1 MLAAQNKITPR
12 EYRSVIIWASC
23 LLLICLIG
31 GYVGVK
37 QLRGYAAD
45 TQQERQAKIAA
56 LNIVA
61 NSPPSGAHSQTKSQP
76 VDVMVA
82 LSMNRLGEFDLKQA
96 RWTADFTLSFRWRG
110 DVVKSMADFRI
121 VNGQT
126 LRQEQRESY
135 LRGTQHYEEY
145 HVVARMTSAFD
156 AARFPFSDESLL
168 IQMEDANRAAGT
180 LRFVA
185 DVDNTQV
192 SAEAMPRTLQLSKFM
207 TGVNNSSISFAQIKP
222 APDAATTQRYSR
234 YYFAMLVT
242 TASLQIYLKMFQA
255 LFASVAITFIVFFV
269 KPLHV
274 NPRFGLPVGAFF
286 AAVSNNVYVSTLL
299 PPSDQ
304 LTLVDMVNTVGL
316 LTIFLVTVQS
326 AVSLYILDTL
336 GRPQLSR
343 FFDRV
348 FFVVF
353 LLGYLSLNL
362 ALPLAARP

>member
-23 LLLICLIG
+23 LLLLCLIG

-126 LRQEQRESY
+126 LRQEQR
-135 LRGTQHYEEY
+135 
-145 HVVARMTSAFD
+145 D
-156 AARFPFSDESLL
+156 APTG
-168 IQMEDANRAAGT
+168 AG
-180 LRFVA
+180 
-185 DVDNTQV
+185 
-192 SAEAMPRTLQLSKFM
+192 
-207 TGVNNSSISFAQIKP
+207 
-222 APDAATTQRYSR
+222 
-234 YYFAMLVT
+234 
-242 TASLQIYLKMFQA
+242 
-255 LFASVAITFIVFFV
+255 
-269 KPLHV
+269 
-274 NPRFGLPVGAFF
+274 
-286 AAVSNNVYVSTLL
+286 
-299 PPSDQ
+299 
-304 LTLVDMVNTVGL
+304 
-316 LTIFLVTVQS
+316 
-326 AVSLYILDTL
+326 
-336 GRPQLSR
+336 
-343 FFDRV
+343 
-348 FFVVF
+348 
-353 LLGYLSLNL
+353 
-362 ALPLAARP
+362 

>member
-1 MLAAQNKITPR
+1 VLAAQNEITPR
-12 EYRSVIIWASC
+12 EFRSVIIWASC
-23 LLLICLIG
+23 LLLLCLIG
-31 GYVGVK
+31 GYAGVK

-56 LNIVA
+56 LHVDND
-61 NSPPSGAHSQTKSQP
+61 NSLSRTYTQEKTKP
-76 VDVMVA
+76 VEVQVA
-82 LSMNRLGEFDLKQA
+82 LSMNRLGEFALRQNA
-96 RWTADFTLSFRWRG
+96 WTADFNLAFRWQG
-110 DVVKSMADFRI
+110 DAVKSMAGFRI

-126 LRQEQRESY
+126 LRQELRESNHA
-135 LRGTQHYEEY
+135 GKQHYEMY

-156 AARFPFSDESLL
+156 AARFPFSDEGLL
-168 IQMEDANRAAGT
+168 IQIEDAKRAAGS

-185 DVDNTQV
+185 DLANTEV
-192 SAEAMPRTLQLSKFM
+192 GAEAMPRAVKLSKFM
-207 TGVNNSSISFAQIKP
+207 AGVNSNPSSFAQISP
-222 APDAATTQRYSR
+222 GRNGANDHSYSR

-242 TASLQIYLKMFQA
+242 TANIQIYLKMFQA
-255 LFASVAITFIVFFV
+255 LFASVAITFIAFFV

-304 LTLVDMVNTVGL
+304 LTLVDMVNAVGL
-316 LTIFLVTVQS
+316 LSIFFVTVQS

-348 FFVVF
+348 YFVVI